1 MKSLVSNVPPPQS
14 LLVIIKTVKDLA
26 DDLEMRLNQYS
37 LNEKDCA
44 ILVLSRLT
52 LSEYFLENLSN

>member
-1 MKSLVSNVPPPQS
+1 MKSLVSNVSIDMCVMKSLVSNVPPPQS

-37 LNEKDCA
+37 LNEKEYA
-44 ILVLSRLT
+44 ILV
-52 LSEYFLENLSN
+52 